1 MGHGTPYKN
10 HIDKA
15 ILKLQE
21 DGDLHKMKTTWWKR
35 KRGGGKYQRIMTVLF
50 LFIKH
55 MKYKN
60 KYIHNIYSFCF
71 QIGKCAAAKK
81 AGMAPPLGLP
91 NVTGVFVVTIGGCAL
106 AT

>member
-1 MGHGTPYKN
+1 MV
-10 HIDKA
+10 
-15 ILKLQE
+15 E
-21 DGDLHKMKTTWWKR
+21 EKTR
-35 KRGGGKYQRIMTVLF
+35 RRYISAYHDNFVPF
-50 LFIKH
+50 KH

-60 KYIHNIYSFCF
+60 KYIHDINSFCF

>member
-1 MGHGTPYKN
+1 MATCIKWRRLGGREN
-10 HIDKA
+10 EEEVHITYHDNFSPFYY
-15 ILKLQE
+15 I
-21 DGDLHKMKTTWWKR
+21 R
-35 KRGGGKYQRIMTVLF
+35 
-50 LFIKH
+50 
-55 MKYKN
+55 YKN
-60 KYIHNIYSFCF
+60 KYINAIYRFCF

>member
-35 KRGGGKYQRIMTVLF
+35 KRGGGTYNISWQFSSF
-50 LFIKH
+50 LFR
-55 MKYKN
+55 YKN
-60 KYIHNIYSFCF
+60 KYINGIYNFCF

>member
-1 MGHGTPYKN
+1 
-10 HIDKA
+10 
-15 ILKLQE
+15 
-21 DGDLHKMKTTWWKR
+21 
-35 KRGGGKYQRIMTVLF
+35 MTIVF
-50 LFIKH
+50 LF
-55 MKYKN
+55 YKIQK
-60 KYIHNIYSFCF
+60 KYINSTYIFCF

>member
-21 DGDLHKMKTTWWKR
+21 DGDLHKMKTIWWKR
-35 KRGGGKYQRIMTVLF
+35 KRGGGTYQRIMTILF
-50 LFIKH
+50 LFIL
-55 MKYKN
+55 
-60 KYIHNIYSFCF
+60 IIFLPFIGLIYSFCF

>member
-35 KRGGGKYQRIMTVLF
+35 KRGGGTYNISWPVFFYFMR
-50 LFIKH
+50 
-55 MKYKN
+55 YRN
-60 KYIHNIYSFCF
+60 KYIIAINSFCF

>member
-1 MGHGTPYKN
+1 MATCIKWRRLGGREN
-10 HIDKA
+10 EEEVHITYHDQCY
-15 ILKLQE
+15 I
-21 DGDLHKMKTTWWKR
+21 R
-35 KRGGGKYQRIMTVLF
+35 
-50 LFIKH
+50 
-55 MKYKN
+55 YKN
-60 KYIHNIYSFCF
+60 KYMNAIYNYCF

>member
-1 MGHGTPYKN
+1 MVEEKTRRRYISAYHDNFVPFR
-10 HIDKA
+10 
-15 ILKLQE
+15 L
-21 DGDLHKMKTTWWKR
+21 LHFN
-35 KRGGGKYQRIMTVLF
+35 I
-50 LFIKH
+50 
-55 MKYKN
+55 KYKN
-60 KYIHNIYSFCF
+60 KYIHDIYSFCF

>member
-1 MGHGTPYKN
+1 
-10 HIDKA
+10 
-15 ILKLQE
+15 
-21 DGDLHKMKTTWWKR
+21 MKS
-35 KRGGGKYQRIMTVLF
+35 
-50 LFIKH
+50 
-55 MKYKN
+55 KN
-60 KYIHNIYSFCF
+60 KYIHDIYSFCF